1 MTKKRS
7 IISLIIIFILI
18 GAFGYWGIF
27 GAQIGKYDLVSLGDK
42 IQQGLDLRGGVYAL
56 YEAERPDNMSGEE
69 FNAKLSTAIDI
80 LRARLDG
87 QGYTEAT
94 IAKEGRFENNRLR
107 IEIPGVDDANE
118 VLAIIGKPAL
128 LQFIDP
134 EGKVIMEGD
143 DISYARANYIDGS
156 GNQPA
161 VFFEL
166 KDEGTSAFADATT
179 KFVGQTISIELD
191 GEVISAP
198 TVSTPILS
206 GSGYIEYKG
215 DSDINDAIE
224 LAMLIES
231 GALPLEFDRLETRS
245 VSATL
250 GVNALDTSLLAGL
263 VGIIALFIFLLVFY
277 RLSGFV
283 ADLTLTIYLLI
294 VVYIIA
300 IAGVQLTLP
309 GIAGIILGVGMA
321 VDANVIIFERIKE
334 EVRTGKTF
342 RSAADAGFKK
352 AIWTILDANITTL
365 IAAAVLMFFG
375 TGSIKGFAYTL
386 AIGIGVSVFTA
397 LVISRFLIK
406 CLIGLNIRNTKIYFS
421 GADPE
426 KLSKVR
432 NIKVMK
438 NSKFFAAASGL
449 IIAVGLVVLIMT
461 GFNLG
466 VDFTGGSILTV
477 DVGQEFDTT
486 KVEDIVDEYAIA
498 YNIKDFSVAASR
510 DMDEEVDTKAII
522 KIQDEEMGA
531 DDQTAM
537 RKAVIDGIAA
547 EYPSA
552 AWESDDSV
560 GGIASSELT
569 RNAFISVLIACIA
582 MLIYIWIRFEL
593 LSGFAALV
601 ALVHDVAIMSA
612 VVLIL
617 GVQVNSA
624 FIAAVL
630 TIVGYSINDTI
641 VVFDRIREN
650 GRRMKGSLR
659 GKLVDRSISETIVR
673 SLNTSITTLFT
684 ITALYVFGVTSI
696 KEFALPL
703 IVGILSGTYSSIF
716 IAAPFWVWVHKID
729 DKRKKKYKA

>member
-1 MTKKRS
+1 MTKRRS
-7 IISLIIIFILI
+7 IISLVIIFILI
-18 GAFGYWGIF
+18 GVFGYWGIF
-27 GAQIGKYDLVSLGDK
+27 GAQVGKYDLVSLGDK
-42 IQQGLDLRGGVYAL
+42 IQQGLDLRGGVYAVF
-56 YEAERPDNMSGEE
+56 EAEQPEDMQNDE
-69 FNAKLSTAIDI
+69 FNIKLNTAIDI
-80 LRARLDG
+80 LRSRLDS

-94 IAKEGRFENNRLR
+94 IAKEGSNRLR
-107 IEIPGVDDANE
+107 IEIPEVEDATQA
-118 VLAIIGKPAL
+118 LTIIGKPAL

-134 EGKVIMEGD
+134 EGNVIMEGD
-143 DISYARANYIDGS
+143 DISYARANYLDGS
-156 GNQPA
+156 GNQA
-161 VFFEL
+161 VVFFEL
-166 KDEGTSAFADATT
+166 KDEGAAAFAEATT
-179 KFVGQTISIELD
+179 KFVGEIISIKLD
-191 GEVISAP
+191 GEDISTP
-198 TVSTPILS
+198 RVSTPILG
-206 GSGYIEYKG
+206 GSGYIEG
-215 DSDINDAIE
+215 MEDIYDAQS

-231 GALPLEFDRLETRS
+231 GALPLEMEQLEARTI
-245 VSATL
+245 SATL

-321 VDANVIIFERIKE
+321 VDANVIIYERIKE

-365 IAAAVLMFFG
+365 IAAVVLMFFG

-397 LVISRFLIK
+397 LVVSRLLIK
-406 CLIGLNIRNTKIYFS
+406 CLIGLNISNTKVYFS
-421 GADPE
+421 GTDSE

-438 NSKFFAAASGL
+438 NSKIFAAISGI
-449 IIAVGLVVLIMT
+449 IIAAGLVILLMS

-466 VDFTGGSILTV
+466 VDFTGGTILTV
-477 DVGQEFDTT
+477 DVGQEFDTAT
-486 KVEDIVDEYAIA
+486 VEGVVKEYADD
-498 YNIKDFSVAASR
+498 YSVAVS
-510 DMDEEVDTKAII
+510 EDTKAVI
-522 KIQDEEMGA
+522 KLQIKEGTEDTNAVNGA
-531 DDQTAM
+531 I
-537 RKAVIDGIAA
+537 IDGIAA
-547 EYPSA
+547 EYPNA
-552 AWESDDSV
+552 VWESEDSV

-569 RNAFISVLIACIA
+569 RNAFISVLIACVA

-601 ALVHDVAIMSA
+601 ALIHDVAIMSA
-612 VVLIL
+612 VVLLL

-624 FIAAVL
+624 FIAAIL

-659 GKLVDRSISETIVR
+659 GMLVDRSISETIVR

-684 ITALYVFGVTSI
+684 ITALYIFGVTSI

-716 IAAPFWVWVHKID
+716 IAAPFWVWIHKLD
-729 DKRKKKYKA
+729 DNRKKKYKA

>member
-1 MTKKRS
+1 MTKRRS
-7 IISLIIIFILI
+7 IISLVIIFILI
-18 GAFGYWGIF
+18 GVFGYWGIF
-27 GAQIGKYDLVSLGDK
+27 GAQVGKYDLVSLGDK
-42 IQQGLDLRGGVYAL
+42 IQQGLDLRGGVYAVF
-56 YEAERPDNMSGEE
+56 EADKPADMENDE
-69 FNAKLSTAIDI
+69 FNVKLGTAIDI
-80 LRARLDG
+80 LRARLDS

-94 IAKEGRFENNRLR
+94 IAKEGSNRLR
-107 IEIPGVDDANE
+107 IEIPEVEDATE
-118 VLAIIGKPAL
+118 ALTIIGKPAL

-134 EGKVIMEGD
+134 EGNVIMEGD
-143 DISYARANYIDGS
+143 DISYARANYLDGS
-156 GNQPA
+156 GNQAA
-161 VFFEL
+161 VFFDL
-166 KDEGTSAFADATT
+166 KDEGASAFAEATT
-179 KFVGQTISIELD
+179 KYVGQIISIKLD
-191 GEVISAP
+191 GVDISTP
-198 TVSTPILS
+198 RVSTPILG
-206 GSGYIEYKG
+206 GSGYIEG
-215 DSDINDAIE
+215 MEDIYEAQS

-231 GALPLEFDRLETRS
+231 GALPLEMEQLEARTI
-245 VSATL
+245 SATL
-250 GVNALDTSLLAGL
+250 GINALDTSLLAGM

-294 VVYIIA
+294 VVYVIA

-365 IAAAVLMFFG
+365 IAAVVLMFFG

-397 LVISRFLIK
+397 LVISRLLIK
-406 CLIGLNIRNTKIYFS
+406 CLIGLNIRNTKVYFS
-421 GADPE
+421 GTDPE

-438 NSKFFAAASGL
+438 NSKIFAAISGI
-449 IIAVGLVVLIMT
+449 IIAAGLVVMILS

-466 VDFTGGSILTV
+466 VDFTGGTIVTV
-477 DVGQEFDTT
+477 DVGQEYDVA
-486 KVEDIVDEYAIA
+486 KVEAVVEQYAD
-498 YNIKDFSVAASR
+498 DFSVAVS
-510 DMDEEVDTKAII
+510 EDTKAVI
-522 KIQDEEMGA
+522 KLQVKEDVEDTNAVNGA
-531 DDQTAM
+531 I
-537 RKAVIDGIAA
+537 IDGIAA

-552 AWESDDSV
+552 VWESEDSV

-612 VVLIL
+612 VVLLL

-659 GKLVDRSISETIVR
+659 GKLVDRSVSETIVR

-716 IAAPFWVWVHKID
+716 IAAPFWVWVHKLD